1 MKGVLLTLMPQLKH
15 QQENASQ
22 STVNTK
28 VCSQISEIICK
39 GIPQTKYQQVLKTKA
54 KSISIILWY
63 FPQPSWKEIKFDA
76 NILII
81 FEHF

>member
-1 MKGVLLTLMPQLKH
+1 MLPNFGDFLQR
-15 QQENASQ
+15 
-22 STVNTK
+22 
-28 VCSQISEIICK
+28 
-39 GIPQTKYQQVLKTKA
+39 IPQTKHQQVLKTKA